1 MHTHTYIHTYIP
13 PYLIKFYTYT
23 GTYKTPQTPQNR
35 NTMRSLAGKHC
46 IITGG
51 SRGIGLA
58 IARAFAASGA
68 SCTLVGRDQA
78 TLAAAVRT
86 LPSPSS
92 SSDTTTTTTEK
103 PTTHAARAFDV
114 SDVSGWDDMVADMK
128 SRRTPIDVLVNGA
141 GLSQRSLLVRTPA
154 AEVERVLAANLAGAV
169 WGCRAVLPRMMHQKS
184 GCIINVSSLMA
195 VQGGQ
200 GASVY
205 AASKAGVVGL
215 TRSLAWEVGRF
226 GIRANVL
233 LPGYIQ
239 TDMTND
245 MDRKGE
251 LSARIP
257 LGRLGLA
264 DEVAHAA
271 TFLAENPYA
280 HNCVLNIDGG
290 MSAT

>member
-1 MHTHTYIHTYIP
+1 
-13 PYLIKFYTYT
+13 
-23 GTYKTPQTPQNR
+23 
-35 NTMRSLAGKHC
+35 MRSLSLAGKHC
-46 IITGG
+46 IVTGG

-58 IARAFAASGA
+58 IARAFAARGA
-68 SCTLVGRDQA
+68 SCTLVGRDPA

-86 LPSPSS
+86 LPS
-92 SSDTTTTTTEK
+92 SSDTTTTTNSSNNAEK
-103 PTTHAARAFDV
+103 PATHAARAFDV
-114 SDVSGWDDMVADMK
+114 SDASAWDDMVADMK
-128 SRRTPIDVLVNGA
+128 SRRTPIDILVNGA

-169 WGCRAVLPRMMHQKS
+169 WGCRAVIPRMMHQRS

-264 DEVAHAA
+264 DEIAHAA
-271 TFLAENPYA
+271 IFLAENPYA

>member
-1 MHTHTYIHTYIP
+1 
-13 PYLIKFYTYT
+13 
-23 GTYKTPQTPQNR
+23 
-35 NTMRSLAGKHC
+35 MRSLAGKHC

-58 IARAFAASGA
+58 IARAFAAEGA
-68 SCTLVGRDQA
+68 SCTLVGRDSA
-78 TLAAAVRT
+78 TLAAAVQS
-86 LPSPSS
+86 LPSPSPS
-92 SSDTTTTTTEK
+92 PSPYPNNDNPPPPPPETK
-103 PTTHAARAFDV
+103 PQHQSRAFDV
-114 SDVSGWDDMVADMK
+114 SVLRGWEDMVAEMK
-128 SRRTPIDVLVNGA
+128 SRQTPIDILVNSA
-141 GLSQRSLLVRTPA
+141 GLSQNSLLIRTSPSA
-154 AEVERVLAANLAGAV
+154 IERVLAANLSGAI
-169 WGCRAVLPRMMHQKS
+169 WGCRAVIPRMMHQKS

-195 VQGGQ
+195 QHGGQ
-200 GASVY
+200 GASIY

-239 TDMTND
+239 TDMTKN
-245 MDRKGE
+245 MDGKGE

-257 LGRLGLA
+257 LGRLGLV

-271 TFLAENPYA
+271 TFLAKNPYA

>member
-1 MHTHTYIHTYIP
+1 
-13 PYLIKFYTYT
+13 
-23 GTYKTPQTPQNR
+23 
-35 NTMRSLAGKHC
+35 MRSLAGKHC

-86 LPSPSS
+86 LPSPPSPS
-92 SSDTTTTTTEK
+92 PSPSSDNNSNNNEK
-103 PTTHAARAFDV
+103 PTAHATRAFDV
-114 SDVSGWDDMVADMK
+114 SDASGWDDMVADMK
-128 SRRTPIDVLVNGA
+128 SRQIPIDILVNSA
-141 GLSQRSLLVRTPA
+141 GLSQRSLLVRTAPA
-154 AEVERVLAANLAGAV
+154 DVERVLAANLTGAV
-169 WGCRAVLPRMMHQKS
+169 WGCRAVIPRMMHQKS

-195 VQGGQ
+195 VHGGH

-239 TDMTND
+239 TDMTKD

-251 LSARIP
+251 LSAQIP

-280 HNCVLNIDGG
+280 HNCVLNLDGG